1 MNSEH
6 TTSPE
11 QEDNNKA
18 VEETENNQVTAEE
31 NSLSEGWE
39 NREGKESPSEA
50 ELTNW
55 QDAETVEES
64 AEVLASEEN
73 IAAEES
79 AVAPEES
86 DETASEE
93 TVSSSEV
100 DSLAQRVADL
110 KRQEQELTAQI
121 AAKQAEFQRWQ
132 EAIASTQAAMGK
144 LVEEGVSEL
153 EQRKKTLQINVEQLE
168 RRSERIRS
176 EMRTNFAGVSQD
188 LAIRIQGFKDYLVG
202 SLQELA
208 SAAEQL
214 QLVSDRDRTVPE
226 KSEYYQSGPAA
237 RQDGRRRV
245 SQEPSGGPEFG
256 SGGFAEQRRQ
266 IRRILD
272 QYRTQPDY
280 YGPAWQLR
288 RTFEP
293 IHAERV
299 SNWFF
304 AQGGKGAIP
313 SMGSRLQ
320 NILITS
326 AAISVL
332 RSLYGDR
339 LRSLILVNSPERLG
353 EWRRGLQDCLGI
365 SRSDFGSDRG
375 IVLFE
380 EPEPLAVKA
389 ERLDKQG
396 ELPLIVVDESE
407 NKVSLSMLQFPLWL
421 AFAADPEA
429 SPPMIY

>member
-11 QEDNNKA
+11 REDNNKA
-18 VEETENNQVTAEE
+18 VEETDNNQLTAEE
-31 NSLSEGWE
+31 YSASEGADNGE
-39 NREGKESPSEA
+39 EHQAPEEATLETEVESPDVPASSENM
-50 ELTNW
+50 E
-55 QDAETVEES
+55 
-64 AEVLASEEN
+64 
-73 IAAEES
+73 AEES
-79 AVAPEES
+79 AVATEAS
-86 DETASEE
+86 DETMSA
-93 TVSSSEV
+93 EV

-110 KRQEQELTAQI
+110 KRQERELTEQI
-121 AAKQAEFQRWQ
+121 AAKEAEYQRWQ
-132 EAIASTQAAMGK
+132 EAIALTHQRMGK
-144 LVEEGVSEL
+144 LVEEGLSEL
-153 EQRKKTLQINVEQLE
+153 EQRKKKLQINVEQLE
-168 RRSERIRS
+168 RRSERIKS

-214 QLVSDRDRTVPE
+214 QLVPDRDR
-226 KSEYYQSGPAA
+226 SEYPQSAPAA
-237 RQDGRRRV
+237 RQDGRRV

-256 SGGFAEQRRQ
+256 SGGFTEQRRQ

-304 AQGGKGAIP
+304 AQGGKGAVP

-326 AAISVL
+326 AVISVL

-365 SRSDFGSDRG
+365 SRSDFGSDGG

-429 SPPMIY
+429 PPPMIY

>member
-6 TTSPE
+6 STSSE
-11 QEDNNKA
+11 QEDKNLA

-39 NREGKESPSEA
+39 NREGKESAPSA

-55 QDAETVEES
+55 QDAESAEES

-73 IAAEES
+73 IEAEDVS
-79 AVAPEES
+79 VAPEES
-86 DETASEE
+86 DETASDE
-93 TVSSSEV
+93 TGSSEEV

-110 KRQEQELTAQI
+110 KRQEQELTEQI

-144 LVEEGVSEL
+144 LVQEGVSEL
-153 EQRKKTLQINVEQLE
+153 EERKKKLQINVEQLE

-176 EMRTNFAGVSQD
+176 EMRTSFAGVSQD

-208 SAAEQL
+208 STAEQL
-214 QLVSDRDRTVPE
+214 QLVSDRTVRE
-226 KSEYYQSGPAA
+226 KSEYDLRPAV
-237 RQDGRRRV
+237 RPDRGRV

-256 SGGFAEQRRQ
+256 SGGFTEQRRQ

-299 SNWFF
+299 SDWFF
-304 AQGGKGAIP
+304 TQGGKGAVQ

-326 AAISVL
+326 AVISVL

-365 SRSDFGSDRG
+365 SRSDFGSDGG
-375 IVLFE
+375 IVMFE
-380 EPEPLAVKA
+380 APEPLAVKA
-389 ERLDKQG
+389 DRLMKQG
-396 ELPLIVVDESE
+396 EMPLIVVDESE
-407 NKVSLSMLQFPLWL
+407 DKMSLSMLQFPLWL
-421 AFAADPEA
+421 AFAPDPEA
-429 SPPMIY
+429 PPPMIY

>member
-18 VEETENNQVTAEE
+18 VEETDNNQVTEEE
-31 NSLSEGWE
+31 NSASEGADNGE
-39 NREGKESPSEA
+39 EHQAPEEAYIETEVESP
-50 ELTNW
+50 
-55 QDAETVEES
+55 DVP
-64 AEVLASEEN
+64 VASEN
-73 IAAEES
+73 IEAEES
-79 AVAPEES
+79 AVATEAS
-86 DETASEE
+86 DETMSA
-93 TVSSSEV
+93 EV

-110 KRQEQELTAQI
+110 KRQERKITEQI
-121 AAKQAEFQRWQ
+121 AAKEAEFKRWQ

-153 EQRKKTLQINVEQLE
+153 EKRKKKLQINVEQLE
-168 RRSERIRS
+168 RRSERIKS

-214 QLVSDRDRTVPE
+214 QLVPDRDRTVPE

-237 RQDGRRRV
+237 RQDRRRV

-256 SGGFAEQRRQ
+256 SGGFTEQRRQ

-304 AQGGKGAIP
+304 AQGGKGAVP

-326 AAISVL
+326 AVISVL

-389 ERLDKQG
+389 KRLDKQG

-407 NKVSLSMLQFPLWL
+407 NKVSLSMLQFLLWL

-429 SPPMIY
+429 PPPMIY

>member
-18 VEETENNQVTAEE
+18 VEETDNNQVTAEE
-31 NSLSEGWE
+31 NSASEGADNGE
-39 NREGKESPSEA
+39 EHQASEKITLETEVESPDVPDAGSENM
-50 ELTNW
+50 E
-55 QDAETVEES
+55 
-64 AEVLASEEN
+64 
-73 IAAEES
+73 AEES
-79 AVAPEES
+79 AVATVPS
-86 DETASEE
+86 DETMSA
-93 TVSSSEV
+93 EV
-100 DSLAQRVADL
+100 DSLAQRVAEL
-110 KRQEQELTAQI
+110 RRQERELTEQI
-121 AAKQAEFQRWQ
+121 AAKEAEFQRWQ

-144 LVEEGVSEL
+144 LVQEGVSEL
-153 EQRKKTLQINVEQLE
+153 EERKKKLQINVEQLE

-214 QLVSDRDRTVPE
+214 QLVSDRTVPE
-226 KSEYYQSGPAA
+226 KSEYYQSAPAA

-245 SQEPSGGPEFG
+245 SREPSGGPEFG
-256 SGGFAEQRRQ
+256 SGGFTEQRRQ

-304 AQGGKGAIP
+304 GQGGKGAVP

-326 AAISVL
+326 AVISVL

-429 SPPMIY
+429 PPPMIY

>member
-11 QEDNNKA
+11 QEDKNLA
-18 VEETENNQVTAEE
+18 VEEANNNQVTAEE
-31 NSLSEGWE
+31 NSASEGDP
-39 NREGKESPSEA
+39 NSEGQELAPEAATIETEVESPDVPASASENLEA
-50 ELTNW
+50 EK
-55 QDAETVEES
+55 
-64 AEVLASEEN
+64 
-73 IAAEES
+73 S
-79 AVAPEES
+79 AVAAEAS
-86 DETASEE
+86 DETRSD
-93 TVSSSEV
+93 EV
-100 DSLAQRVADL
+100 DGLAQRVADL
-110 KRQEQELTAQI
+110 KRQERELTEQI
-121 AAKQAEFQRWQ
+121 AAKEAELKRWQ

-144 LVEEGVSEL
+144 LVQEGVSEL
-153 EQRKKTLQINVEQLE
+153 EQRKKKLQINVEQLE

-176 EMRTNFAGVSQD
+176 EMRTSFAGVSQD

-214 QLVSDRDRTVPE
+214 QLVSDR
-226 KSEYYQSGPAA
+226 SEYPQTAPAV
-237 RQDGRRRV
+237 RPDGRRV
-245 SQEPSGGPEFG
+245 SQEASEGPQFA
-256 SGGFAEQRRQ
+256 SQGFTEQRRQ

-272 QYRTQPDY
+272 QYCTQPDY

-304 AQGGKGAIP
+304 TQGGKGAVQ

-326 AAISVL
+326 AVISVL
-332 RSLYGDR
+332 RSLYGDH

-365 SRSDFGSDRG
+365 SRSDFGSDGG

-389 ERLDKQG
+389 ERLNKQG

-429 SPPMIY
+429 PPPMIY